1 MCAWKPKWSDECFYT
16 IRYKRTSDIGD
27 AGWVVC
33 KVKPARHET
42 IKATIEAGNCF
53 KMREEAEVVVQRIKE
68 VMRTNEEWRGNVPIH
83 NKLLRVYYI
92 THWRGQVVVQA
103 VVSDTEVKAHKTH
116 YNYFTSYDSASRFA
130 AQVEKVLQGGKNTC
144 M

>member
-1 MCAWKPKWSDECFYT
+1 MSGWKPKWDDECFYT
-16 IRYKRTSDIGD
+16 IRYKRISAIGD

-53 KMREEAEVVVQRIKE
+53 KTREDAEVVVERIKE
-68 VMRTNEEWRGNVPIH
+68 VMRTNEEWRGNVT
-83 NKLLRVYYI
+83 NKHKVLRVYYI
-92 THWRGQVVVQA
+92 THWRGQVVVQV
-103 VVSDTEVKAHKTH
+103 VVSQTEVKAHKTH
-116 YNYFTSYDSASRFA
+116 YNYFTSYGTASRFA